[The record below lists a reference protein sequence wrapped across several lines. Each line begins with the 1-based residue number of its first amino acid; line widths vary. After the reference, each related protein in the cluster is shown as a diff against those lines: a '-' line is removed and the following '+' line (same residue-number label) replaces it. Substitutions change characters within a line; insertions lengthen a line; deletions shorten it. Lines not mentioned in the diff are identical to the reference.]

1 MNFPLVVAV
10 PTHARSFKPGTLIRS
25 ISTSGLLL
33 LALFAHGAAPKP
45 ALQAH
50 PLPVAP
56 TLDGGISE
64 DPAWRNAPIATDFTQ
79 TRPFLGEP
87 ASERTE
93 VMVGYTDDTLYIAA
107 RLFDSQPE
115 RMITGDSR
123 RDSDINE
130 TESFQLILDGFL
142 DRQNALFFG
151 TSPAAVQ
158 FDAQVIKEGTS
169 GGFNSDWDT
178 SWEVQ
183 TQIHSWGWSVEMAI
197 PFRALRYA
205 GAARGAPQSWG
216 INFQRTLQRKRE
228 VSYWSALDQQFGLT
242 RVSEAGTL
250 TGLVVPSRRS
260 LNVIPYALA
269 RANRGGEL
277 TGTDKDTEVGV
288 DLKLTLTPSLTLD
301 ATYNTDFAQVEA
313 DELQVNLDRFSLFFP
328 EKRAFFL
335 ENAGQFEVGAPEE
348 TELFFSRRIGVGPGG
363 IAQPIEGGL
372 RLSGKV
378 GNRTNVGLLHMRTED
393 SGALSGNDYSVAR
406 INQELG
412 ARSTLGAIFVERQG
426 QRSDDYNRTYA
437 IDGRWGIG
445 RFNTIEGYI
454 AQSET
459 PGRRGDDHAGRIR
472 YNHASTD
479 WSGIVGY
486 SKVGDNFNPEVGF
499 LTRRNY
505 EKADLVL
512 LRRIRP
518 ANLWG
523 LHELRPHISYRGF
536 FDDTGFYETGFLHI
550 DNHWEWRSGAE
561 IHTGINFTHEGV
573 QQAFEINE
581 GTFVQPGEYD
591 HSEADIKLWTN
602 QGAPF
607 SSRLDI
613 RRGGFFGG
621 DRTSLTSTF
630 RWRPG
635 ETFSG
640 ELRWNYND
648 IDLPVSNGDFKVNVA
663 SMRLSYSFTPKIL
676 LQALVQHDDRSGLVA
691 TNLRFAWLQSANTG
705 LYLVY
710 NEVDD
715 DTVTGP
721 IEKRRE
727 LVLKFSRILNV
738 F

>member
-1 MNFPLVVAV
+1 MV
-10 PTHARSFKPGTLIRS
+10 
-25 ISTSGLLL
+25 
-33 LALFAHGAAPKP
+33 
-45 ALQAH
+45 
-50 PLPVAP
+50 
-56 TLDGGISE
+56 DGEIDA
-64 DPAWRNAPIATDFTQ
+64 DPAWEMAAVASDFVQ
-79 TRPFLGEP
+79 SRPFLGAP
-87 ASERTE
+87 ATERTE
-93 VMVGYTDDTLYIAA
+93 VMVGYTADTLYIGA

-115 RMITGDSR
+115 RIITGDSR

-130 TESFQLILDGFL
+130 TDSFQMVLDGFL

-183 TQIHSWGWSVEMAI
+183 TRIHDWGWSLEMAI
-197 PFRALRYA
+197 PFRVLRYGG
-205 GAARGAPQSWG
+205 GAKGTPQNWG

-228 VSYWSALDQQFGLT
+228 ISYWSPLDQQFGLT
-242 RVSEAGTL
+242 RISDAGTL
-250 TGLVVPSRRS
+250 SNLMVPRQRS
-260 LNVIPYALA
+260 LKATPYALA
-269 RANRGGEL
+269 RANRGGAQR
-277 TGTDKDTEVGV
+277 GTDTDTEVGV

-301 ATYNTDFAQVEA
+301 ATYNTDFAQVEV
-313 DELQVNLDRFSLFFP
+313 DDLQVNLNRFSLFFP

-335 ENAGQFEVGAPEE
+335 ENAGQFEVGSPEE
-348 TELFFSRRIGVGPGG
+348 AELFFSRRIGIGPGG

-378 GNRTNVGLLHMRTED
+378 GAKTNVGLLRMQTEGTD
-393 SGALSGNDYSVAR
+393 SVTGNTYSVAR

-412 ARSTLGAIFVERQG
+412 ARSALGAIYVERDG
-426 QRSDDYNRTYA
+426 DASGDYNRTYA

-445 RFNTIEGYI
+445 RYNNIEGYL

-479 WSGIVGY
+479 WTGALGY

-505 EKADLVL
+505 EKADMVL

-523 LHELRPHISYRGF
+523 LHELRPHIAYRGF
-536 FDDTGFYETGFLHI
+536 FDDTGFYETGFIHV
-550 DNHWEWRSGAE
+550 DNHWEWRNGAE
-561 IHTGINFTHEGV
+561 IHTGVNFTHEGV
-573 QQAFEINE
+573 KQAFEINE

-602 QGAPF
+602 QGAAF

-613 RRGGFFGG
+613 RQGGFFGG

-640 ELRWNYND
+640 ELVWNHND
-648 IDLPVSNGDFKVNVA
+648 IDLPVANGEFKVNVA
-663 SMRLSYSFTPKIL
+663 SLRLSYSFTPKVL
-676 LQALVQHDDRSGLVA
+676 LQALVQHDDRSDLIA

-710 NEVDD
+710 NEIDD
-715 DTVTGP
+715 DAVTGP
-721 IEKRRE
+721 IKKRRE
-727 LVLKFSRILNV
+727 LVIKYSRILDL